1 MRRLCL
7 LLLVAG
13 CAHWKK
19 APPPAPLAEHVVRP
33 EAADPAA
40 DRWLQDQYAYFDA
53 GAEPAGKLVVYLV
66 GANNKPSGGRPM
78 MKELARLGFHVL
90 APMYANDYP
99 IRDLCEKPESDADDD
114 CHGKARLEAFEG
126 QDHSPHIEVSR
137 ANSIEERV
145 ARMLARLARDFPAE
159 KWSVFLEGGRPRWS
173 AIVVAGHSHGA
184 SSAGLIGK
192 VRPVDRVVMLS
203 GPFDN
208 RAGAPPP
215 WVGRPGQTAQDR
227 VYGLSHD
234 NEEQHAGHLRNWQA
248 MGLAGPVVLVD
259 STTPPYDRS
268 HQLTT
273 ALGTRNPHGSTAAGT
288 ASPRRPDGNY
298 QLGATWRYLF
308 GR

>member
-1 MRRLCL
+1 MRRLL
-7 LLLVAG
+7 LILLVAG
-13 CAHWKK
+13 CAHRRKG
-19 APPPAPLAEHVVRP
+19 PPPPLSEHLVRP

-40 DRWLQDQYAYFDA
+40 DRWLQDQYAYFDP
-53 GAEPAGKLVVYLV
+53 GVDPAGKLVVYLV
-66 GANNKPSGGRPM
+66 GANNKPAGGRPM
-78 MKELARLGFHVL
+78 MKELAHLGFHVV
-90 APMYANDYP
+90 APMYADDYP
-99 IRDLCEKPESDADDD
+99 IRDLCEKPGSDADDD

-145 ARMLARLARDFPAE
+145 TRMLQKLAADFSAE
-159 KWSVFLEGGRPRWS
+159 QWGAFLEGGRPRWS

-192 VRPVDRVVMLS
+192 VRAVDRVVMLS

-215 WVGRPGQTAQDR
+215 WVSRPGQTPVER
-227 VYGLSHD
+227 VFGFSHE

-248 MGLAGPVVLVD
+248 MGLTGPPVLVD
-259 STTPPYDRS
+259 RTTPPYVHS

-273 ALGTRNPHGSTAAGT
+273 AVGTRNPHGSTAAGT
-288 ASPRRPDGNY
+288 ASPRGPDGYY
-298 QLGATWRYLF
+298 QLEPAWRYLF